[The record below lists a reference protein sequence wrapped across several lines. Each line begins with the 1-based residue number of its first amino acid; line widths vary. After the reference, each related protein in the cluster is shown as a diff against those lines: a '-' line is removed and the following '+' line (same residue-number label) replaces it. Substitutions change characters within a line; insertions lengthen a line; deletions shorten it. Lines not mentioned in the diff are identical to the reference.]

1 MQTKASSWLGRNLL
15 LGREG
20 GCVVGLLDPD
30 NAVTR
35 VAANFSRM
43 EFRSSDVTCGEDVE
57 VDAVDEIVGEWV
69 VWAIDVVRE
78 VDELSRANFAAS

>member
-1 MQTKASSWLGRNLL
+1 MQTKASSCSGRNPL

-20 GCVVGLLDPD
+20 GCCVVGLLDPD

-43 EFRSSDVTCGEDVE
+43 EFRSSDLTCGEDVE
-57 VDAVDEIVGEWV
+57 VDAVDEIVGE
-69 VWAIDVVRE
+69 
-78 VDELSRANFAAS
+78 